1 MLGLFFKKEKIV
13 EFKSPVNGE
22 TVDLSNVPD
31 EVFASKMVGDGVA
44 FKPDQGMLFAPVN
57 GEIVQVFPTKHA
69 IGLRTK
75 EGLEVL
81 IHIGIDTVEMKGK
94 GFKSFIEKSQWVKA
108 GDKIMEFDLNL
119 IEETGK
125 STLTPLI
132 ITNMGNVKSMKLYK
146 GKVTPQTTVMKV
158 KLKL

>member
-13 EFKSPVNGE
+13 EFKSPVSGE
-22 TVDLSNVPD
+22 TVDLTNVPD

-44 FKPDQGMLFAPVN
+44 FKPDQGALFAPVN

-81 IHIGIDTVEMKGK
+81 IHIGIDTVEMRGE
-94 GFKSFIEKSQWVKA
+94 GFKSFIQKNQWVKA

-119 IEETGK
+119 IEKYGK
-125 STLTPLI
+125 STLTPLL
-132 ITNMGNVKSMKLYK
+132 ITNMRAVKSIRLYY
-146 GKVTPQTTVMKV
+146 GKVTPRTTVMKV
-158 KLKL
+158 KI